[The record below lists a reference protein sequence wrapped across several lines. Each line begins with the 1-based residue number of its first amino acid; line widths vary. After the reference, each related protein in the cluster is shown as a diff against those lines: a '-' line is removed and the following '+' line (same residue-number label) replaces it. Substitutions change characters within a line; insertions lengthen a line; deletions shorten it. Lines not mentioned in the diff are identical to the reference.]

1 MKRIERLL
9 RDAIGLDAC
18 SIGSTLIERTVR
30 LRMKN
35 QGLKSMEEYERL
47 VESSQPEWNELIEAL
62 VVPETWFFR
71 DRGPFAAVARLA
83 RDPAAAGL
91 PGHPGRKLRL
101 LSVPCS
107 TGEEPYSLVMALLDA
122 GVSPDR
128 FHIDAADISP
138 RALARAQE
146 GVYGKNSF
154 RGKDLAYRARYF
166 HPAEVGEGFVLSP
179 AVRSSVH
186 FYEANLFGESFMRG
200 KAKYDFVFCRNLLI
214 YFDRA
219 TQRLA
224 LEKINRLVAPA
235 GVLFVGAAE
244 LPLVLDRGFVPA
256 NLPQA
261 FACVR
266 AEEAPLGAPWRQPRP
281 GAARPPAAPPSRP
294 APPSTNYAPP
304 RTLEETPRPSPG
316 ATAELERAKVL
327 ADAGRLPE
335 AAAVCEAYLR
345 EHGPSAQAY
354 YLLGLVRDAGGD
366 SSAIDCYRKALYLE
380 PDHYE
385 TLAQMALWSQK
396 EGDAARARTFRERA
410 RRVKTIPRSGTEA
423 VGSAIEGHR

>member
-128 FHIDAADISP
+128 FHIDAADISL

-166 HPAEVGEGFVLSP
+166 QQTSEGFVLSP

-380 PDHYE
+380 PDH
-385 TLAQMALWSQK
+385 
-396 EGDAARARTFRERA
+396 
-410 RRVKTIPRSGTEA
+410 PRSGTEA